1 MPVRRWTPRSGS
13 NLDGVSD
20 EEPSDEVRPGETEGQ
35 RADRNFNDILQELR
49 VAQTGVQI
57 LFGFLLTMPLQARFE
72 RLDDVEKTLLVVAVL
87 LLACATAC
95 IIAPVAWHRALFRHR
110 LKKEIVDASNVFAKC
125 GLTFLGL
132 GISVS
137 LVLMFDL
144 VLPRWAAVTLGVA
157 VAVLLLVLWA
167 VSPVLRRRELRRL

>member
-1 MPVRRWTPRSGS
+1 M
-13 NLDGVSD
+13 SD
-20 EEPSDEVRPGETEGQ
+20 DEVVTDEVRPGETESE

-57 LFGFLLTMPLQARFE
+57 LFGFLLTIPMQARFE
-72 RLDDVEKTLLVVAVL
+72 RLDDVERGLLVVSVL

-110 LKKEIVDASNVFAKC
+110 LKKEIVDASNTFAKA
-125 GLTFLGL
+125 GLAFLGL

-137 LVLMFDL
+137 IVLMLDL
-144 VLPRWAAVTLGVA
+144 VLARWVAITLGVSL
-157 VAVLLLVLWA
+157 AVLLIMLWV
-167 VSPVLRRRELRRL
+167 VSPLLRRKGLTDV